1 MLYLPFVF
9 AELGAIIGFLMADL
23 MGAIGG
29 FIILGLVGQLIR
41 SLLTN
46 NKYEDH

>member
-9 AELGAIIGFLMADL
+9 AVLGAIIGFLMGNL
-23 MGAIGG
+23 IGAIGG
-29 FIILGLVGQLIR
+29 FVIMGLVGQLIR

-46 NKYEDH
+46 NKYDDH